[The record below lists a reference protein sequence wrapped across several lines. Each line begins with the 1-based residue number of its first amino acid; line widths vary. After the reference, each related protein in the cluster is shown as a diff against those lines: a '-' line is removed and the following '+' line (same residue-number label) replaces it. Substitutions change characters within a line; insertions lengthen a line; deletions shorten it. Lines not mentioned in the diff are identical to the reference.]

1 MGGDTRLEALQTL
14 DFGCDSGW
22 VLSNPLLGF
31 YSELVSAEG
40 RDHTLYLLPRSPV
53 AFSLSAAG
61 PLFPRVP
68 SQPHGEVRRCFHLAP
83 DTILLRFCCAVVTAR
98 GQ

>member
-14 DFGCDSGW
+14 DFDSDSGW
-22 VLSNPLLGF
+22 VLSNPQLGF

-40 RDHTLYLLPRSPV
+40 MNHTLYLLPRSP
-53 AFSLSAAG
+53 AAYSLSAAG
-61 PLFPRVP
+61 PPFPQVP
-68 SQPHGEVRRCFHLAP
+68 SQPCGEVRSCFHLAP